1 MNKAELIDA
10 MASNAG
16 LSKADA
22 KRALDGFIDATGVA
36 LKKGDRISLV
46 GFGSFSVSNRA
57 ARVGRNPQTG
67 KEIQIAAKNV
77 VRFKAGSDL
86 AGKVNQDNP
95 IKKSRESNDS
105 LFLCIFFM
113 LLDDKKL
120 STHEANKNNTIE

>member
-10 MASNAG
+10 MASSAG

-22 KRALDGFIDATGVA
+22 KRALDGFIDATGGA
-36 LKKGDRISLV
+36 LKKGGRISLV

-86 AGKVNQDNP
+86 AKKVN
-95 IKKSRESNDS
+95 
-105 LFLCIFFM
+105 
-113 LLDDKKL
+113 
-120 STHEANKNNTIE
+120 